1 MNNEYPKVTIVTPS
15 YNQAAFLEETIRS
28 VLSQEYPNLEYMI
41 FDGGSKDGS
50 VEIIQRYADRL
61 DYWVSEKDRGQADA
75 INKGFARATGEIV
88 AWVNSD
94 DYYLPGAIHAAV
106 AELQSHPEV
115 GMVYGDVVS
124 IDENGTPF
132 NVMTFGDWGLDGL
145 MQFKIIGQPSVFM
158 RRGVLEKAGYM
169 DLSLDLL
176 LDHELWLRVAQVAPI
191 RYVPKRWSAARYH
204 AAAKNVSQAP
214 KYGIDAY
221 RVVERMASDPGLAD
235 RFRRLRR
242 KIWAGA
248 CRFDAYYLLNGDL
261 PGLALRSYLRSLWYY
276 PPTALPDIHRMLYA
290 FASLFVNVSW
300 LKERFLKARKDR
312 LDLGS

>member
-1 MNNEYPKVTIVTPS
+1 MSELPRVTIITPS

-41 FDGGSKDGS
+41 FDGGSKDAS
-50 VEIIQRYADRL
+50 VEIIQRYAGRL
-61 DYWVSEKDRGQADA
+61 AYWVSEKDRGQADA
-75 INKGFARATGEIV
+75 INKGFTRATGEIV
-88 AWVNSD
+88 AWINSD
-94 DYYLPGAIHAAV
+94 DYYLSGAIHAAV
-106 AELQSHPEV
+106 TELQNHPEV

-124 IDENGTPF
+124 IDQAGTPF

-158 RRGVLEKAGYM
+158 RRSVLEKAGHM

-204 AAAKNVSQAP
+204 AGAKNVSQAP
-214 KYGIDAY
+214 KYGRDAY
-221 RVVERMASDPGLAD
+221 RVVERMATDPGLAG
-235 RFRRLRR
+235 RYQRLRR
-242 KIWAGA
+242 RILAGA
-248 CRFDAYYLLNGDL
+248 CRFDAYYLLNGGL
-261 PGLALRSYLRSLWYY
+261 PGQALRAYLRSLWYY
-276 PPTALPDIHRMLYA
+276 PPIALPETHRILYA

-300 LKERFLKARKDR
+300 LKDRFLQARKARVKI
-312 LDLGS
+312 S